1 MKTPTRIKNAT
12 RAITVIVLLSAFVG
26 ARLQL
31 ANVRATSG
39 ARSATFATPVFINEI
54 HYDNTG
60 TDAGEAIEIAGP
72 AGTNLAGWSLVLYN
86 GGNGEVYDTK
96 SLSGVIPN
104 QQNGFGVISFSYP
117 ANGIQNGS
125 PDGIALVN
133 PSNVAAQ
140 FLSYEGTFTA
150 VGGPANGMTSVDIGV
165 SENGS
170 EPAGQSLRLSET
182 GANYEDF
189 TWNGPA
195 ASSFGSIN
203 AGQMFVAPGAQPITP
218 TCPASLTTSA
228 GTAASG
234 AVSATDPD
242 SIVNG
247 ATIMSVTPDNPR
259 TITLSGFTPATADG
273 GVATA
278 SLNVGAATP
287 AGVYFVTITW
297 SNNESQTATCVVAVT
312 VISATPTLIH
322 DIQGSGETPNF
333 VGQVKLIEGIVVGD
347 FQGAS
352 NLSGFFVQEEDADA
366 DADPATSE
374 GIFVFEGASSTV
386 VSVGDKVRV
395 TGAVTNFGGP
405 PGLTELTSPTITVL
419 SSGNP
424 LPKAA
429 TPTLPVANS
438 LAVDLERFEGMRV
451 TFNQALFVTE
461 NENLGRFGEL
471 TLSANSPLYIP
482 TNSIDPNDSPAS
494 GNSTSGNSNVA
505 AVAAQQAIN
514 NNNRI
519 VLNDG
524 KTGANPNPIPFI
536 GAGAGATIRRGDS
549 VANLFGVLS
558 FGFNNYRIEPTS
570 TVAFNARNPR
580 SASPSLVGGALRV
593 ASFNV
598 ENYFLTTNADPNYR
612 GPNSAVELTRKRD
625 KVVAALAG
633 LNADVIGLIELEK
646 ATTQGS
652 AAADLATALTA
663 AMGGGANTY
672 AAISDPA
679 TLAGTD
685 PDIKNG
691 VIYRTSAVTPVGGA
705 LNDTAAAAGVYSR
718 DPIAQTFQ
726 KNGGGDKFTIVVNHF
741 RSKGCGGASGADADQ
756 GDGQACF
763 NARRRSQAQ
772 ALLNFI
778 TNTLIPIDPDVLV
791 VGDLNAYGQEDPVD
805 VFRAAG
811 YSDALERFVAATS
824 QYSFT
829 FSGEAG
835 RLDHAFATASLS
847 AQVAG
852 ATIWHINS
860 DEPDVFDYNTEFKPD
875 DRYAPTPFRSADHDP
890 ILIGLSL
897 FTPITISGQ
906 AFNDSNR
913 DGVKN
918 AGEPGLQ
925 GVTIQLDLGADGTV
939 DATATTDAGGNYSF
953 SNLGPGVYRVRA
965 APPSGYIQTTATPP
979 DIVANSGVNVSGVDF
994 GNFNCAAVN
1003 CQPTGP
1009 GEAPQKGSPAG
1020 DQWPGSILIYNVYTS
1035 SAGSPNGQNTRIN
1048 ITNVEP
1054 SRAAYVHLF
1063 FVDGD
1068 SCSVADSFI
1077 CLTPN
1082 QTIGFLASDIDPNT
1096 TGYIVAVAIDQKG
1109 CPVNFNYLIGDERV
1123 KFASGHAANL
1133 GAEAVSA
1140 LPGGPPRCDENSMT
1154 ARLNFD
1160 GVGYNP
1166 LPRVLALSNILSRV
1180 DGNDTMLILN
1190 RIGGD
1195 LAGTAATLTNIF
1207 GTFYDDTENSLS
1219 FSFDPKSCQLRSSVT
1234 NSLLRITPR
1243 FEQFVPSGRSG
1254 WLKLYSIEDQ
1264 AILGAA
1270 INFNRNDDGLSDAFN
1285 QGRNLH
1291 ELTLT
1296 TNASY
1301 TIPVFPPNC

>member
-1 MKTPTRIKNAT
+1 MKTPIRIKNAI
-12 RAITVIVLLSAFVG
+12 RAIVIIALLSAFVG
-26 ARLQL
+26 AGLRL
-31 ANVRATSG
+31 AAVRATSG

-54 HYDNTG
+54 HYDNAG

-86 GGNGEVYDTK
+86 GGNGAVYDTEN
-96 SLSGVIPN
+96 LSGVIPN
-104 QQNGFGVISFSYP
+104 QQNGFGVLSFP
-117 ANGIQNGS
+117 ADGIQNGA
-125 PDGIALVN
+125 PDGVALVN
-133 PSNVAAQ
+133 ASNVVAQ

-203 AGQMFVAPGAQPITP
+203 AGQTFVAPGAQPITP
-218 TCPASLTTSA
+218 TCPASLATSA

-247 ATIMSVTPDNPR
+247 AMITSVTPDNPR
-259 TITLSGFTPATADG
+259 TLTLGGFTPATADG
-273 GVATA
+273 GVARA
-278 SLNVGAATP
+278 SLDVGATTP

-297 SNNESQTATCVVAVT
+297 SNNESQTATCLVTVT

-322 DIQGSGETPNF
+322 DIQGNAETPNF

-352 NLSGFFVQEEDADA
+352 NLSGFFVQEEDADT

-374 GIFVFEGASSTV
+374 GIFVFEGSSSTPV
-386 VSVGDKVRV
+386 NVGDKVRV
-395 TGAVTNFGGP
+395 TGMVTNFGGP
-405 PGLTELTSPTITVL
+405 PGLTELINPTVTVL

-429 TPTLPVANS
+429 TPALPVTNS
-438 LAVDLERFEGMRV
+438 PAADLERFEGMRV
-451 TFNQALFVTE
+451 TFNQTLFVTE

-505 AVAAQQAIN
+505 AVTAQQTIN

-536 GAGAGATIRRGDS
+536 GVGVGATVRRGDS
-549 VANLFGVLS
+549 VANLSGVLS

-570 TVAFNARNPR
+570 TVTFNALNPR
-580 SASPSLVGGALRV
+580 SASPGLVGGALRV

-612 GPNSAVELTRKRD
+612 GPNNAAELTRKRD

-646 ATTQGS
+646 ATTSGG
-652 AAADLATALTA
+652 AAADLAAALTT

-679 TLAGTD
+679 TLVGTD

-691 VIYRTSAVTPVGGA
+691 IIYRASAVTPVGGV
-705 LNDTAAAAGVYSR
+705 LNDTAAAAGAYSR

-726 KNGGGDKFTIVVNHF
+726 KNGAGDKFTIVVNHF

-763 NARRRSQAQ
+763 NTRRRSQAQ
-772 ALLNFI
+772 ALLTFI
-778 TNTLIPIDPDVLV
+778 NSKLIPIDPDVLV
-791 VGDLNAYGQEDPVD
+791 VGDLNAYGQEDPID

-811 YSDALERFVAATS
+811 YNDALDRFVAAPS

-829 FSGEAG
+829 FNGEAG

-847 AQVAG
+847 AQIAG
-852 ATIWHINS
+852 ATIWQINS

-906 AFNDSNR
+906 AFNDVNR

-918 AGEPGLQ
+918 AGETGLQ
-925 GVTIQLDLGADGTV
+925 GVTIQLDQGADGT
-939 DATATTDAGGNYSF
+939 AEETATTDAGGNYSF
-953 SNLGPGVYRVRA
+953 SNLGTGAYRVRQ
-965 APPSGYIQTTATPP
+965 APPSGYVQTTANPP
-979 DIVANSGVNVSGVDF
+979 DIIAVSGENVRGVDF

-1009 GEAPQKGSPAG
+1009 GEGPRKDSLISG
-1020 DQWPGSILIYNVYTS
+1020 QWPGSILIYNIYAS
-1035 SAGSPNGQNTRIN
+1035 GAASPDDQDTRIN

-1054 SRAAYVHLF
+1054 SRVAYVRLF

-1068 SCSVADSFI
+1068 SCSVADSLI

-1082 QTIGFLASDIDPNT
+1082 QTVSFLTSDVDPGA
-1096 TGYIVAVAIDQKG
+1096 TGYVVAVAVDQRG
-1109 CPVNFNYLIGDERV
+1109 CPANFNFLIGDERM
-1123 KFASGHAANL
+1123 KFSSGHAANL
-1133 GAEAVSA
+1133 VAEAISA
-1140 LPGGPPRCDENSMT
+1140 LAGVTPRCDGNSAT
-1154 ARLNFD
+1154 ARLDFD
-1160 GVGYNP
+1160 GVSYDP
-1166 LPRVLALSNILSRV
+1166 LPRVLALSNIPSRA

-1195 LAGTAATLTNIF
+1195 LTASAATLTNVF
-1207 GTFYDDTENSLS
+1207 GTLYDDTENGLS
-1219 FSFDPKSCQLRSSVT
+1219 FSFSPGSCQLRSSVA
-1234 NSLLRITPR
+1234 NSLLRIAPR

-1254 WLKLYSIEDQ
+1254 WMKLYSIDDQ

-1270 INFNRNDDGLSDAFN
+1270 INFNRNAGGLPGAFN
-1285 QGRNLH
+1285 QGHNLSKM
-1291 ELTLT
+1291 TLT
-1296 TNASY
+1296 TSASY
-1301 TIPVFPPNC
+1301 TIPIFPPSC